1 MADEIIKHHPN
12 SSYYPYAIV
21 LNRSS
26 SELAVLQD
34 ALARFHDSPAYPHLL
49 IQAAVRAEYEGTR
62 AAKRHAAPDEVNSFY
77 SLALRYGDEALRSGS
92 PTVQS
97 QARIIVDAA
106 RNGKERFEHGKAPR

>member
-34 ALARFHDSPAYPHLL
+34 ALARFRRTFGELSTSIDAFGENPLPAS
-49 IQAAVRAEYEGTR
+49 YEIR
-62 AAKRHAAPDEVNSFY
+62 LRPDAS
-77 SLALRYGDEALRSGS
+77 SLPS
-92 PTVQS
+92 
-97 QARIIVDAA
+97 
-106 RNGKERFEHGKAPR
+106 